1 MKGVKYENNI
11 KRETVSIINLMAS
24 FWFPWQRPCLRRRQL
39 EEEEEEERARKRGC
53 AEKKV
58 TAKTEPSG
66 G

>member
-1 MKGVKYENNI
+1 MKRAKYENNI
-11 KRETVSIINLMAS
+11 KRETVSIINLVAS
-24 FWFPWQRPCLRRRQL
+24 FWLLWQQLCLRGRRL
-39 EEEEEEERARKRGC
+39 EEEEEEERTWKRGC